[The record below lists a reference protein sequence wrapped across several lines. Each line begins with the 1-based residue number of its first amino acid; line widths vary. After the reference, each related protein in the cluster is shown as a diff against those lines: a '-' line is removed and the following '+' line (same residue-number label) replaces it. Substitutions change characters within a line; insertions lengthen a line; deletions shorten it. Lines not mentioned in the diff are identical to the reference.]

1 MVRAAAFII
10 MALIFIAAVKA
21 SFELKPPEGAFLIDE
36 AEATAIVCN
45 PTIPRDIKQERFKGV
60 QKT

>member
-1 MVRAAAFII
+1 MLRAAV
-10 MALIFIAAVKA
+10 ALIILAI
-21 SFELKPPEGAFLIDE
+21 GACALLSAHQHTPFPLLVDE